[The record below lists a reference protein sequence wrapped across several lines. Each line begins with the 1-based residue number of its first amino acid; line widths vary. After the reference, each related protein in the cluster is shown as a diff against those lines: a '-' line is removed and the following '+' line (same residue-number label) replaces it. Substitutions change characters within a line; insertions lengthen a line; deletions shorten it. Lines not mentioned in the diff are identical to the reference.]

1 MNSIPE
7 RPTRVQ
13 PSEHHKP
20 TRTKFGFSHDN
31 KRTAQHTQ
39 QARHLME
46 IRFSVLVVLIVF
58 LALNAAVQLSTL
70 AAVQGL
76 ATQQHAVSP
85 PGTDTAALEIALNE
99 RRLAFVLATDAKF
112 DEPINPDQ
120 KDRKLR
126 LASNRWCTKWGETTS
141 RDGSNGG
148 CSAAN
153 VVLMNDV
160 DMVIEIAKELG
171 WKDDLKPVAVFGSK
185 AWLDNPY
192 NSEATHDRDQWK
204 IFEEKKSQLE
214 NYDLKFDSNL
224 SGFIENHVEFE
235 QRRYREASFHVKAK
249 LCGLTF
255 STTWQGKPVLES
267 SPIDEW
273 FYGTNGGGRISAT
286 QGRRADPLYYRKVK
300 WGS

>member
-1 MNSIPE
+1 
-7 RPTRVQ
+7 
-13 PSEHHKP
+13 
-20 TRTKFGFSHDN
+20 
-31 KRTAQHTQ
+31 
-39 QARHLME
+39 ME

-76 ATQQHAVSP
+76 AAQQYAVSP
-85 PGTDTAALEIALNE
+85 PGTDAAALEIALNE

-120 KDRKLR
+120 QDRKLPLR
-126 LASNRWCTKWGETTS
+126 LATNRWCTKWRETFS
-141 RDGSNGG
+141 RGGRGSNGE

-192 NSEATHDRDQWK
+192 TPETPYQKWK

-214 NYDLKFDSNL
+214 NYDLKFDAAREKQPQVENL
-224 SGFIENHVEFE
+224 TPFIENYVDFE

-255 STTWQGKPVLES
+255 STTWQGAPDRTSFLES
-267 SPIDEW
+267 RPIETLNLGLREIVTR
-273 FYGTNGGGRISAT
+273 FA
-286 QGRRADPLYYRKVK
+286 RANSLYYRTVK

>member
-1 MNSIPE
+1 MQNDS
-7 RPTRVQ
+7 Q
-13 PSEHHKP
+13 
-20 TRTKFGFSHDN
+20 FGFFIITT
-31 KRTAQHTQ
+31 TAQHTQ

-76 ATQQHAVSP
+76 AAQQYAVSP
-85 PGTDTAALEIALNE
+85 PRTDAAALEIALNE

-192 NSEATHDRDQWK
+192 NSEGSTYDRDSWK

-255 STTWQGKPVLES
+255 STTWQGAPVLES
-267 SPIDEW
+267 RPIEKWD
-273 FYGTNGGGRISAT
+273 FRSNIGISSIFAT
-286 QGRRADPLYYRKVK
+286 LRYSGELYYRTVT

>member
-1 MNSIPE
+1 
-7 RPTRVQ
+7 
-13 PSEHHKP
+13 
-20 TRTKFGFSHDN
+20 
-31 KRTAQHTQ
+31 
-39 QARHLME
+39 ME

-76 ATQQHAVSP
+76 AAQQYAVSP
-85 PGTDTAALEIALNE
+85 PRTDAAALEIALNE

-141 RDGSNGG
+141 RKTRRGSDGG

-192 NSEATHDRDQWK
+192 NSEGSTYDRDSWK

-255 STTWQGKPVLES
+255 STTWQGAPVLES
-267 SPIDEW
+267 RPIEKW
-273 FYGTNGGGRISAT
+273 NFRSNIGISVISAT
-286 QGRRADPLYYRKVK
+286 LRHSGELYYRTVT

>member
-1 MNSIPE
+1 
-7 RPTRVQ
+7 
-13 PSEHHKP
+13 
-20 TRTKFGFSHDN
+20 
-31 KRTAQHTQ
+31 
-39 QARHLME
+39 ME

-76 ATQQHAVSP
+76 AAQQYAVSP
-85 PGTDTAALEIALNE
+85 PGTDAAALEIALNE

-192 NSEATHDRDQWK
+192 NSE
-204 IFEEKKSQLE
+204 EKKSQLE

-255 STTWQGKPVLES
+255 STTWQGEPVLES
-267 SPIDEW
+267 RPIERW
-273 FYGTNGGGRISAT
+273 NFWGNNGISGISAT
-286 QGRRADPLYYRKVK
+286 LRYSGELYYRTVT

>member
-1 MNSIPE
+1 
-7 RPTRVQ
+7 
-13 PSEHHKP
+13 
-20 TRTKFGFSHDN
+20 
-31 KRTAQHTQ
+31 
-39 QARHLME
+39 ME

-85 PGTDTAALEIALNE
+85 PGTDAAALEIALNE

-112 DEPINPDQ
+112 DEPTNPDQ
-120 KDRKLR
+120 QDRHLR
-126 LASNRWCTKWGETTS
+126 KATNRWCTKWRETFS
-141 RDGSNGG
+141 RGGPGSNGG

-171 WKDDLKPVAVFGSK
+171 WKDLKQVAVFGSK

-192 NSEATHDRDQWK
+192 TPETPYQKWK

-255 STTWQGKPVLES
+255 STTWQGAPDRTSLS
-267 SPIDEW
+267 RPIVRLPLDYTR
-273 FYGTNGGGRISAT
+273 FA
-286 QGRRADPLYYRKVK
+286 RANSLYYRKVK

>member
-1 MNSIPE
+1 MSL
-7 RPTRVQ
+7 VLV
-13 PSEHHKP
+13 SW
-20 TRTKFGFSHDN
+20 G
-31 KRTAQHTQ
+31 KRKQAQH
-39 QARHLME
+39 AASAPLME
-46 IRFSVLVVLIVF
+46 IRFSVLVVLIVS

-112 DEPINPDQ
+112 DEPKTDH
-120 KDRKLR
+120 KDWNS
-126 LASNRWCTKWGETTS
+126 LATNRWCTKWDEAYS
-141 RDGSNGG
+141 QS

-192 NSEATHDRDQWK
+192 NSETPQAQTETAVFTIKVVDEWDLDGKKSQWE

-224 SGFIENHVEFE
+224 SGFIENYVDFE

-267 SPIDEW
+267 RPIDEW
-273 FYGTNGGGRISAT
+273 FYGNIGGGRISAT

>member
-1 MNSIPE
+1 
-7 RPTRVQ
+7 
-13 PSEHHKP
+13 
-20 TRTKFGFSHDN
+20 
-31 KRTAQHTQ
+31 
-39 QARHLME
+39 ME

-120 KDRKLR
+120 QDRKLPLR
-126 LASNRWCTKWGETTS
+126 LATNRWCTKWRETFS
-141 RDGSNGG
+141 RGGRGSNGG

-192 NSEATHDRDQWK
+192 NPITPQAESEQRRNGVHTRDDWK
-204 IFEEKKSQLE
+204 IFEQKKSQLE

-224 SGFIENHVEFE
+224 SGFIENYVDFE

-255 STTWQGKPVLES
+255 STTWQGEPVLES
-267 SPIDEW
+267 RPIETW
-273 FYGTNGGGRISAT
+273 NFRGNNGISSEHTVLQIKAVIST
-286 QGRRADPLYYRKVK
+286 ALRHSGELYYRTVK

>member
-1 MNSIPE
+1 M
-7 RPTRVQ
+7 
-13 PSEHHKP
+13 
-20 TRTKFGFSHDN
+20 
-31 KRTAQHTQ
+31 
-39 QARHLME
+39 
-46 IRFSVLVVLIVF
+46 LVVLIVF

-76 ATQQHAVSP
+76 AAQQYAVSP
-85 PGTDTAALEIALNE
+85 PGTDAAALEIALNE

-120 KDRKLR
+120 KDSRLR
-126 LASNRWCTKWGETTS
+126 LASNRWCTKWGETTG
-141 RDGSNGG
+141 RDTRGSNGG

-171 WKDDLKPVAVFGSK
+171 WKDELKPVAEFRSN
-185 AWLDNPY
+185 D
-192 NSEATHDRDQWK
+192 
-204 IFEEKKSQLE
+204 IFIDKTAYGIQKHKQQLE
-214 NYDLKFDSNL
+214 KNYDLKFDSRQL
-224 SGFIENHVEFE
+224 SGFIESRVAFE

-255 STTWQGKPVLES
+255 STTWQGAPDRTSFLES
-267 SPIDEW
+267 RPIVTLPKTLPIGITR
-273 FYGTNGGGRISAT
+273 FA
-286 QGRRADPLYYRKVK
+286 RANSLYYRTVK

>member
-1 MNSIPE
+1 MQNDS
-7 RPTRVQ
+7 Q
-13 PSEHHKP
+13 
-20 TRTKFGFSHDN
+20 FGFFIITT
-31 KRTAQHTQ
+31 TAQHTQ

-85 PGTDTAALEIALNE
+85 PGTDAAALEIALNE

-192 NSEATHDRDQWK
+192 NSEAAYDRDQWK

-255 STTWQGKPVLES
+255 STTWQGAPVLES
-267 SPIDEW
+267 RPIEKW
-273 FYGTNGGGRISAT
+273 NFRSNIGISVISAT
-286 QGRRADPLYYRKVK
+286 LRHSGELYYRTVK

>member
-1 MNSIPE
+1 MQNDS
-7 RPTRVQ
+7 Q
-13 PSEHHKP
+13 
-20 TRTKFGFSHDN
+20 FGFFIITT
-31 KRTAQHTQ
+31 TAQHTQ

-76 ATQQHAVSP
+76 AAQQYAVSP
-85 PGTDTAALEIALNE
+85 PRTDAAALEIALNE

-112 DEPINPDQ
+112 DEPTRTES
-120 KDRKLR
+120 DRNVQ

-141 RDGSNGG
+141 RKTRRGSDGG

-255 STTWQGKPVLES
+255 STTWQGAPVLES
-267 SPIDEW
+267 RPIEKWD
-273 FYGTNGGGRISAT
+273 FRSNIGISSIFAT
-286 QGRRADPLYYRKVK
+286 LRYSGELYYRTVT

>member
-1 MNSIPE
+1 
-7 RPTRVQ
+7 
-13 PSEHHKP
+13 
-20 TRTKFGFSHDN
+20 
-31 KRTAQHTQ
+31 
-39 QARHLME
+39 ME

-76 ATQQHAVSP
+76 AAQQYAVSP
-85 PGTDTAALEIALNE
+85 PRTDAAALEIALNE

-112 DEPINPDQ
+112 DQPTNPDH
-120 KDRKLR
+120 KDTKLR
-126 LASNRWCTKWGETTS
+126 QPTNPWCAKWDHTIRNAYG
-141 RDGSNGG
+141 RCN
-148 CSAAN
+148 AAK
-153 VVLMNDV
+153 VVLMSDV
-160 DMVIEIAKELG
+160 EMVIEIAKELG

-192 NSEATHDRDQWK
+192 TTETPYQQWK

-255 STTWQGKPVLES
+255 STTWQGAPILES
-267 SPIDEW
+267 RPIETW
-273 FYGTNGGGRISAT
+273 NFRAEYGISGIPAALRHS
-286 QGRRADPLYYRKVK
+286 GELYYRTVK

>member
-1 MNSIPE
+1 
-7 RPTRVQ
+7 
-13 PSEHHKP
+13 
-20 TRTKFGFSHDN
+20 
-31 KRTAQHTQ
+31 
-39 QARHLME
+39 ME

-76 ATQQHAVSP
+76 AAQQYAVSP
-85 PGTDTAALEIALNE
+85 PGTDAAALEIALNE

-112 DEPINPDQ
+112 DEPTNPDQ
-120 KDRKLR
+120 HDRHR
-126 LASNRWCTKWGETTS
+126 RRATNRWCTKWGS
-141 RDGSNGG
+141 GS

-255 STTWQGKPVLES
+255 STTWQGAPDRTSFLES
-267 SPIDEW
+267 RPIETLNLGLREIVTR
-273 FYGTNGGGRISAT
+273 FA
-286 QGRRADPLYYRKVK
+286 RANSLYYRTVK

>member
-1 MNSIPE
+1 M
-7 RPTRVQ
+7 
-13 PSEHHKP
+13 
-20 TRTKFGFSHDN
+20 
-31 KRTAQHTQ
+31 
-39 QARHLME
+39 
-46 IRFSVLVVLIVF
+46 LVVLIVF

-85 PGTDTAALEIALNE
+85 PGTDAAALEIALNE

-120 KDRKLR
+120 QDRKLPLR
-126 LASNRWCTKWGETTS
+126 LATNQWCTKWRETFS
-141 RDGSNGG
+141 RGGRGSNGE

-160 DMVIEIAKELG
+160 DMVIEIAKGLG

-192 NSEATHDRDQWK
+192 NSEAAYDRDQWK

-214 NYDLKFDSNL
+214 NYDLKFDAAREKQPQVENL
-224 SGFIENHVEFE
+224 TPFIENYVDFE

-255 STTWQGKPVLES
+255 STTWQGEPVLES
-267 SPIDEW
+267 RPIETW
-273 FYGTNGGGRISAT
+273 NFRGNNGISSISAT
-286 QGRRADPLYYRKVK
+286 LRYSGELYYRTVK

>member
-1 MNSIPE
+1 
-7 RPTRVQ
+7 
-13 PSEHHKP
+13 
-20 TRTKFGFSHDN
+20 
-31 KRTAQHTQ
+31 
-39 QARHLME
+39 ME
-46 IRFSVLVVLIVF
+46 IRFSVLVVLIVS

-85 PGTDTAALEIALNE
+85 PGTDAAALEIALNE

-171 WKDDLKPVAVFGSK
+171 WKDELKPVAEFRSN
-185 AWLDNPY
+185 D
-192 NSEATHDRDQWK
+192 
-204 IFEEKKSQLE
+204 IFIDKTTYGIQKDKQQLE
-214 NYDLKFDSNL
+214 KNYDLKFDSKL
-224 SGFIENHVEFE
+224 RPRSGFIENRVDFE

-255 STTWQGKPVLES
+255 STTWQGAPDRTSFLES
-267 SPIDEW
+267 RPIETLNLGLREIVTR
-273 FYGTNGGGRISAT
+273 FA
-286 QGRRADPLYYRKVK
+286 RANSLYDRTVK